1 MLRQDTKV
9 GAMKL
14 IKMIAQI
21 IARTLLIALVLTFFF
36 SMMAGMYYNSEP
48 RNIRTAIVDED
59 QSPLSRSIVYNIRS
73 SDVFNV
79 KYMPVDYL
87 ALQRLMN
94 EGKIDVGILIPHDL
108 YKDVL
113 NGRSDRILAVLN
125 GTANPIIPKLA
136 AGNLNMIIMTV
147 ASQLQFHVPVEDLGA
162 IPNYRHQVLP
172 LLSVSSRVF
181 YSPTVNMES
190 SMLPA
195 FMGLAMQVVSMVII
209 VLLLNVNL
217 KQIRSK
223 MPGIKLARQ
232 LPPKAVVMPVIISW
246 LIVTTAI
253 SLAFYTV
260 MIMFAVPLP
269 ENFWN
274 VVSVISLLVIA
285 MESISLFFSLNIKS
299 TVALVAIYTVIVLP
313 AFMYSGFLVPF
324 EQMPTFP
331 RMAGGWF
338 PLRYYLEALYGVFN
352 RGLSLADV
360 RNYLNPLYN
369 FTIGFLVLSAIS
381 LVLGAFER
389 KRLTKGT
396 VTGND
401 TEVLPKE
408 VLS

>member
-1 MLRQDTKV
+1 
-9 GAMKL
+9 MKA
-14 IKMIAQI
+14 IKMLVQI
-21 IARTLLIALVLTFFF
+21 VTRTLLIAVVLTFFF

-48 RNIRTAIVDED
+48 RDIRTGIVDED

-79 KYMPVDYL
+79 EYMPVDYL
-87 ALQRLMN
+87 ALQRLMD
-94 EGKIDVGILIPHDL
+94 EGKIDAGVVIPHDL
-108 YKDVL
+108 YKDAL

-136 AGNLNMIIMTV
+136 VGNLNMIIMTV
-147 ASQLQFHVPVEDLGA
+147 ANQLQFRVPVEDLGA
-162 IPNYRHQVLP
+162 IPNFRHQLLP

-195 FMGLAMQVVSMVII
+195 FMGLAMQVVSLVII

-217 KQIRSK
+217 KQMRAK
-223 MPGIKLARQ
+223 LPGIRLSRQ
-232 LPPKAVVMPVIISW
+232 LPAKAVVMPVVISW

-253 SLAFYTV
+253 ALAFYSV
-260 MIMFAVPLP
+260 MLMFAVPLP
-269 ENFWN
+269 ANFWN
-274 VVSVISLLVIA
+274 VVFVISVLVMA
-285 MESISLFFSLNIKS
+285 METISLFFSLNIKS
-299 TVALVAIYTVIVLP
+299 TVALVAIYTLIVLP

-324 EQMPTFP
+324 EQMPSFP

-352 RGLSLADV
+352 RGLSLPNV
-360 RNYLNPLYN
+360 GSYLNSLYY
-369 FTIGFLVLSAIS
+369 FTGGFLMLSILSVLVGS
-381 LVLGAFER
+381 FER
-389 KRLTKGT
+389 KRLASANRTSNNT
-396 VTGND
+396 D
-401 TEVLPKE
+401 VLPKE